1 MIKIYSKTEQFLG
14 MVDLISIYQFIQ
26 RNTPISHTNQFYQNN
41 LPKLATYPTK
51 PNNPLYISLKQTNS
65 NSTGYFAFVV
75 KNKKKEDLIGL
86 IGESSLLIS
95 EVMIG
100 RKRGCLVVVKAYF
113 KLKENIIISNLF
125 QGMELESSTDFIRLK
140 NDKDVF
146 FNPNSFYDYTPQE
159 NDIEDDFIGSD
170 LERLIP
176 KSYLE
181 KSKLD
186 LKLTSSVEV
195 VNKVLDYRE
204 EEVVNFFLPKNIN
217 EGNFN
222 KRYYTALQTLVY
234 LNQDAS
240 KEKCFNYLFSL
251 NNKRQYKLDNVNFQN
266 RFNTWWAN
274 IKDCGKYIDAP
285 TKIKQ
290 RHLNPNAFLS
300 DEQKKNIHSRLN
312 GFNKSFKTIKRIYDI
327 RQENPTLNKTE
338 INELY
343 KLKYQKSSIT
353 TIRKYWETIPH
364 SIEDEVKKINMEYM
378 DLSPLAS
385 SLCPH

>member
-1 MIKIYSKTEQFLG
+1 MVVERIIEMLKIYSKTEQFLG

-26 RNTPISHTNQFYQNN
+26 GNTPISHTNQFYQNN
-41 LPKLATYPTK
+41 LSKLATYPTK

-65 NSTGYFAFVV
+65 NSTGYFTFVV
-75 KNKKKEDLIGL
+75 KNKKKEELIGL
-86 IGESSLLIS
+86 IGESCLMIS

-100 RKRGCLVVVKAYF
+100 RKRGCLVVVKTLF
-113 KLKENIIISNLF
+113 NLKENIIITNLL
-125 QGMELESSTDFIRLK
+125 QGLELESSTDFIRLK

-146 FNPNSFYDYTPQE
+146 FNPNSFYDYTPQQ
-159 NDIEDDFIGSD
+159 NDIEDDFIESD
-170 LERLIP
+170 LERFIP

-181 KSKLD
+181 REKLD
-186 LKLTSSVEV
+186 LKFTSSIEV
-195 VNKVLDYRE
+195 KNRIVDYRE
-204 EEVVNFFLPKNIN
+204 EEVVNFFLPKNVKK
-217 EGNFN
+217 ENFN

-234 LNQDAS
+234 LNQEAS
-240 KEKCFNYLFSL
+240 KEKCSGLLYSI
-251 NNKRQYKLDNVNFQN
+251 NNKTSYKLDKVNFQN
-266 RFNTWWAN
+266 RFNTWWADV
-274 IKDCGKYIDAP
+274 KDCGKYIDAP

-300 DEQKKNIHSRLN
+300 DEQKTNIHSRLN

-353 TIRKYWETIPH
+353 TIRKYWETIPY
-364 SIEDEVKKINMEYM
+364 SIEEEVKKINMEY
-378 DLSPLAS
+378 LA
-385 SLCPH
+385 

>member
-1 MIKIYSKTEQFLG
+1 MVVERIIEMIKIYSKTEQFLG

-41 LPKLATYPTK
+41 LSKLATYPTK

-65 NSTGYFAFVV
+65 NSTGYFTFVV

-86 IGESSLLIS
+86 IGESCLMIS

-113 KLKENIIISNLF
+113 NLKENIIIYNLL
-125 QGMELESSTDFIRLK
+125 QGLELESSDFIKLK

-146 FNPNSFYDYTPQE
+146 FNPTSLYDYSPQE
-159 NDIEDDFIGSD
+159 NDIEDDFIESD
-170 LERLIP
+170 LERFIP

-181 KSKLD
+181 REKLD
-186 LKLTSSVEV
+186 LKFTSSVEV

-234 LNQDAS
+234 LNQEAS
-240 KEKCFNYLFSL
+240 KEKCFICLFSL
-251 NNKRQYKLDNVNFQN
+251 NNKRQYKLDKVNFQN
-266 RFNTWWAN
+266 RFNTWWADV
-274 IKDCGKYIDAP
+274 KDCGKYIDAP

-300 DEQKKNIHSRLN
+300 DEQKTNIHSRLN

-353 TIRKYWETIPH
+353 TIRKYWETIPY
-364 SIEDEVKKINMEYM
+364 SIEEEVKKINMEY
-378 DLSPLAS
+378 LA
-385 SLCPH
+385 